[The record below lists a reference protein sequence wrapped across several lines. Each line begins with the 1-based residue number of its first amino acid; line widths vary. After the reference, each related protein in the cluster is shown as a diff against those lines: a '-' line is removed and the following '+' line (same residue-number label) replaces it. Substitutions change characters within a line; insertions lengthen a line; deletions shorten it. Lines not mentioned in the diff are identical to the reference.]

1 MYSLVRCLRSR
12 GLLYDLASAISRDR
26 CNIEVVLIDTEAH
39 KAIDVFYVTQPDYL
53 ETGRI
58 VQHPDP
64 MIMADREHT
73 TRRTAV
79 LYPVGVDPQHQPLP
93 LVHIHVQN
101 V

>member
-1 MYSLVRCLRSR
+1 M
-12 GLLYDLASAISRDR
+12 DLTEGADR
-26 CNIEVVLIDTEAH
+26 TGRLSTA
-39 KAIDVFYVTQPDYL
+39 PDPHQRHPA